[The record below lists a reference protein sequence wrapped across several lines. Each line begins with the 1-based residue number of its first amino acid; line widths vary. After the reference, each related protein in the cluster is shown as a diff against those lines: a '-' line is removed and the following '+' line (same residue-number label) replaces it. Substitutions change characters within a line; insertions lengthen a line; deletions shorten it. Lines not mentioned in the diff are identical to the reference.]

1 MPAVLNM
8 ISSFEAAMKP
18 RTRLGM
24 GACLPALTGAAT
36 PASEGAVVFVRP
48 RTDSFA
54 STTEMGQLPI
64 LAAANQ
70 AASHQTTRKQC
81 AYMTLTIAVGAG
93 DLGPHPARE
102 PEPV

>member
-1 MPAVLNM
+1 VLNI
-8 ISSFEAAMKP
+8 ISSIEAAMQP
-18 RTRLGM
+18 RTRLGL
-24 GACLPALTGAAT
+24 GAFPPALTGTAT
-36 PASEGAVVFVRP
+36 PASDCAVVFVRP

-54 STTEMGQLPI
+54 GFTEMGLLPI

-81 AYMTLTIAVGAG
+81 AYTTPAIAFGAG

>member
-1 MPAVLNM
+1 VPAVLNM

-24 GACLPALTGAAT
+24 GACLPALAGSAT
-36 PASEGAVVFVRP
+36 PASEGAVVFARP

-54 STTEMGQLPI
+54 GFTEMGQLPV

-70 AASHQTTRKQC
+70 AAGHQTTRKQC
-81 AYMTLTIAVGAG
+81 AYKTPTIAGGAG
-93 DLGPHPARE
+93 DLGPHPVRE
-102 PEPV
+102 PPV